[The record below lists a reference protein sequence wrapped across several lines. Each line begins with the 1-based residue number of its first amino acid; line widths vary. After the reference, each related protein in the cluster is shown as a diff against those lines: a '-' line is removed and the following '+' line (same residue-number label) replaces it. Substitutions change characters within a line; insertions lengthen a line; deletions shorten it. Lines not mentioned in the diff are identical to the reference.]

1 MMVVQTRTSKRPASK
16 SSITRSSMPSAIW
29 PWPMAI
35 LARGTRR
42 RTRSAAVSMV
52 STRLWTKK
60 TWPPRSSSRLMAS
73 RTRPSS
79 SSAMRVWIGSR
90 ASGGVS
96 MTDRSR
102 MPTRLRCRVRGIGVA
117 DRVSTSTSLRNDLMR
132 SLCATPKRC
141 SSSTTSRP
149 RSAKAMSFDR
159 IRCVPISTSTVPSGD
174 ARHDLLLLPL
184 RHEAAEHGHLHRER
198 AEPPLEGAQ
207 VLLRQHGGRH
217 QHRHLLAVL
226 HRLEGGAQRDL
237 GLAVADVA
245 ADQPIHRP
253 AAEHVALHLLDGAQ
267 LVRRLA
273 CTGTPPP
280 ARAARRCPARS

>member
-1 MMVVQTRTSKRPASK
+1 MMVVQTRTSNRPSSK
-16 SSITRSSMPSAIW
+16 SSMTRSSMPSAIW

-35 LARGTRR
+35 SARGTRR
-42 RTRSAAVSMV
+42 RTRSAAVSIV
-52 STRLWTKK
+52 STRLCTKK
-60 TWPPRSSSRLMAS
+60 TWPPRSSSRLIAS

-117 DRVSTSTSLRNDLMR
+117 DRVSTSTSLAERLDALLVRHAEALLLVDDQQAQVGEGDVLRQDPMR
-132 SLCATPKRC
+132 PDQRCRPCPSATPSTIFSCCRFGTKRL
-141 SSSTTSRP
+141 SI
-149 RSAKAMSFDR
+149 A
-159 IRCVPISTSTVPSGD
+159 TSTGN
-174 ARHDLLLLPL
+174 
-184 RHEAAEHGHLHRER
+184 G
-198 AEPPLEGAQ
+198 AEPPLEGVQ

-245 ADQPIHRP
+245 ARP
-253 AAEHVALHLLDGAQ
+253 AGPSAGGGAC
-267 LVRRLA
+267 R
-273 CTGTPPP
+273 P
-280 ARAARRCPARS
+280 